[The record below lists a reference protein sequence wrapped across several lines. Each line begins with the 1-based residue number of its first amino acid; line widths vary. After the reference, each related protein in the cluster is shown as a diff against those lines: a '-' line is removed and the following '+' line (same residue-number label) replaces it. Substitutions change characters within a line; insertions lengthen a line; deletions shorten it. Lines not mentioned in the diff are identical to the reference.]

1 MRNEFKLKDLFV
13 HPSHCKVCHLAKQKS
28 LPFDVSNIVTHSP
41 FELIRLDI
49 WGPFHHLT
57 HEGYCYLL
65 TIVDDFSHF
74 TQVYLLHAKFDVI
87 SIFPDFFQVDS
98 NSIWCRYQNFH
109 NDNAPELS
117 FSDFFFLV
125 RE

>member
-13 HPSHCKVCHLAKQKS
+13 HPSHCKVCHLAKQKP

-87 SIFPDFFQVDS
+87 SIFPDFFKLIQTQFGVD
-98 NSIWCRYQNFH
+98 IKIFIMIMH
-109 NDNAPELS
+109 LS
-117 FSDFFFLV
+117 YLFLIFFFLV